1 MLKSTGKKTM
11 SFECTLEITANS
23 SQNFSSSK
31 FYVSLPKQYAYK
43 ENQKNGNI
51 SVSSD
56 DFSFSSWP
64 EFEKNTYDFLEN
76 LNFMSSEKEL
86 DALALRIAIYYDI
99 EETVIFPFCFSN
111 DLIKKA
117 YEMKLSLE
125 INGYPC
131 SSES

>member
-1 MLKSTGKKTM
+1 M

-31 FYVSLPKQYAYK
+31 FHVNLPKQYAYK

-51 SVSSD
+51 SVSSN

-111 DLIKKA
+111 SLIKKA

-131 SSES
+131 SRES

>member
-1 MLKSTGKKTM
+1 M

-31 FYVSLPKQYAYK
+31 FHVSPPKQYAYR
-43 ENQKNGNI
+43 ENKKNGNI
-51 SVSSD
+51 SVSSNE
-56 DFSFSSWP
+56 FSFSSWP

-76 LNFMSSEKEL
+76 LNFLSSEKEL

-111 DLIKKA
+111 GLIKKA

-131 SSES
+131 SRES